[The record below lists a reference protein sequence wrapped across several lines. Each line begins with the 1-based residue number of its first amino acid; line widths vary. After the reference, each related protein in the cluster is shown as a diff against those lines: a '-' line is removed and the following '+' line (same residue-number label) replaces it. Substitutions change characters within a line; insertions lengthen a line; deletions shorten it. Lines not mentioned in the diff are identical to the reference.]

1 MSGGT
6 ELQRLT
12 AWFERQVGTAE
23 TGPNNVIYNTHYY
36 DGPVSGDAYPWCCA
50 FIWDGFREC
59 GLSALFCGGQKTAY
73 CPFVYN
79 YARTHGLLVT
89 DGYRAGD
96 LLLYDWNGDGQPDH
110 IGFCAG
116 ASGSML
122 TVIEGNVSDRVMR
135 LTRTASSVKA
145 AYRPRYSD
153 QPDKTPAAA
162 EMQQAPAY
170 RPGDRY
176 MVQAGDT
183 LWSIAERFLGD
194 GSRWDELYSAN
205 GLSSTMIHP
214 GQVIVLP
221 GERGTVDAEDPD
233 PAPVPPAAEEGDLPQ
248 LRPGDS
254 GQVVKVLQILLRR
267 AGYALPVYGVD
278 GDFGAETE
286 TALRDFQRAQGIPE
300 TGTVT
305 PVTWAVLLS

>member
-1 MSGGT
+1 MSAGT

-36 DGPVSGDAYPWCCA
+36 DGAVSGDAYPWCCA

-79 YARTHGLLVT
+79 YARTHGLLAT
-89 DGYRAGD
+89 EGYRAGD

-110 IGFCAG
+110 IGFCVG
-116 ASGSML
+116 ASGSMV
-122 TVIEGNVSDRVMR
+122 TTIEGNVSDRVMR

-153 QPDKTPAAA
+153 QPVKTPAAA
-162 EMQQAPAY
+162 PETPQAPAY

-176 MVQAGDT
+176 MVQANDT
-183 LWSIAERFLGD
+183 LWSIAERYLGD
-194 GSRWDELYSAN
+194 GSRWDEIYAAN
-205 GLSSTMIHP
+205 GLSSTTIHP
-214 GQVIVLP
+214 GQVLMLP
-221 GERGTVDAEDPD
+221 GGEDPGKEPD
-233 PAPVPPAAEEGDLPQ
+233 PTAPTQQRDALPE
-248 LRPGDS
+248 LHAGDS
-254 GQVVKVLQILLRR
+254 GPAVEALQWLLQR
-267 AGYALPVYGVD
+267 AGYILAQGGID
-278 GDFGAETE
+278 GEFGPETWA
-286 TALRDFQRAQGIPE
+286 ALRAYQEDAGLSV
-300 TGTVT
+300 TGVT
-305 PVTWAVLLS
+305 SPVTWAALIWG